1 MYARTPARY
10 NKTEYEGM
18 VSRAFHRAKNRR
30 LNRGTWYDNYD
41 VTHKAKHRAF
51 QVYLAGGGRMKAV
64 PKSMKGKAVC
74 RTCNKQWKMAMKDQY
89 ASSDDEDGLRISK
102 QTVWRLYE
110 QDMARWASSDCD
122 DSEYEYD

>member
-1 MYARTPARY
+1 MHARTPARY

-89 ASSDDEDGLRISK
+89 ASSDDEDGLRINQSCL
-102 QTVWRLYE
+102 RLYE
-110 QDMARWASSDCD
+110 IWEDMAMGSSDCD